1 MRWLVVMTYLNG
13 GMVLICFGQLA
24 HVNQCGPHLEKTFF
38 VGGGVGLAVA
48 AMIAF
53 ASAFMAMVEL
63 VHKLQKARRAYAKAS
78 QH

>member
-24 HVNQCGPHLEKTFF
+24 HLNQCRPHLEKTFF
-38 VGGGVGLAVA
+38 VGGGVGVGVA
-48 AMIAF
+48 ALIGF
-53 ASAFMAMVEL
+53 ASVFMAMVEL
-63 VHKLQKARRAYAKAS
+63 VNKRQKARRAYDKAS